1 MSQSLPTTTLA
12 IFGVTGDLSRRKLLP
27 ALSEICLSSDI
38 RAHLKILGLS
48 RRDTTAQAVLTGQS
62 QELSRQFELLRM
74 DYTRAGD
81 YQKLKDKL
89 DELGSEQVIFYL
101 AIPPD
106 GVLPIVK
113 QLGEAGLNSSK
124 FKLLM
129 EKPFGTDLSSAQ
141 QLIDETHQYFSEE
154 QVYRIDHFLAK
165 EMAQNITVFLGSN
178 AIFRDVWNNR
188 FIERIEVLAEESL
201 GIEGRV
207 ELWEST
213 GTLRDFVQSHL
224 MQLTALTLME
234 PCPDVFDFSMVQPRR
249 LAALQSLELSDAKDS
264 VIKGQY
270 EGYRSEVKNP
280 GSNTETFVALEL
292 KSTTPKWQGV
302 PIRLVTG
309 KKLSQKLTEIR
320 VHFKRDQSSQTNML
334 KLRIQPKEAVELEL
348 WVKKPGYDQDLQK
361 LPLDFNYQQ
370 YFDKLPDAYEQVI
383 VDAVRSRTN
392 LFASGEEV
400 LASWKVLQPLL
411 DDWQRRQ
418 SVIYK
423 PGSAVKQ
430 ILSSGR

>member
-1 MSQSLPTTTLA
+1 
-12 IFGVTGDLSRRKLLP
+12 
-27 ALSEICLSSDI
+27 
-38 RAHLKILGLS
+38 
-48 RRDTTAQAVLTGQS
+48 
-62 QELSRQFELLRM
+62 M

-383 VDAVRSRTN
+383 VDAVRSRAN

-418 SVIYK
+418 PVIYK